1 MSEVEFISLV
11 DSGIEILDGD
21 RGKNY
26 PAKSDLAKHGDCVFL
41 NTGNVKNNG
50 FDFSDVDFISFEKDF
65 SLRNGKLLREDIVM
79 TTRGTVGNL
88 AYYSKDIRF
97 NHIRI
102 NSGMVIIRV
111 NQENWIPY
119 FIYLFLQS
127 DLFKKQTQKLISGSA
142 QPQLP
147 ISVLE
152 TIRIPNYSM
161 KQQEFIAI
169 QIQAIDQKIAL
180 NNQINE
186 ELEAMAKTLYDYW
199 FVQFDFPDENGK
211 PYKSSGGKMVY
222 NAQLKREIPEGWG
235 VETLSGLGTIVG
247 GSTPSK
253 SNLDN
258 FVKSGQGISWI
269 TPNDLSKNKG
279 NKFISKGEIDI
290 SEVGRLSAN
299 LKIFPKGT
307 VLLSSRAPIGYLAI
321 ASNELTTNQG
331 FKSFIPNKEYDE
343 NYIYYVIKQSMK
355 VIEQNASGSTFKEI
369 SSTVLGEILVVKP
382 KINLI
387 KKFQEKVVNINN
399 QIYVN
404 EVQNQELSQ
413 LRDWLLPMLM
423 NGQVK
428 VE

>member
-1 MSEVEFISLV
+1 MSEVKTCELGDLIEFQ
-11 DSGIEILDGD
+11 
-21 RGKNY
+21 RGY
-26 PAKSDLAKHGDCVFL
+26 DLPKSEF
-41 NTGNVKNNG
+41 
-50 FDFSDVDFISFEKDF
+50 
-65 SLRNGKLLREDIVM
+65 RNGPYPVQSSNGILGYHIDYKVEGPGITIGRS
-79 TTRGTVGNL
+79 GTVGIPHYLNENFYPHNTTL
-88 AYYSKDIRF
+88 FVKDFKGNDRKYIYYLLKHLKLNDFKTGSGVPTMNR
-97 NHIRI
+97 NHLHPLK
-102 NSGMVIIRV
+102 V
-111 NQENWIPY
+111 NA
-119 FIYLFLQS
+119 FIDKNYQV
-127 DLFKKQTQKLISGSA
+127 KLSSILSI
-142 QPQLP
+142 L
-147 ISVLE
+147 
-152 TIRIPNYSM
+152 
-161 KQQEFIAI
+161 
-169 QIQAIDQKIAL
+169 DQKIAL

-199 FVQFDFPDENGK
+199 FVQFDFPNENGK

-222 NAQLKREIPEGWG
+222 NDQLKREIPEGWG

-258 FVKSGQGISWI
+258 FVNSGQGISWI

-387 KKFQEKVVNINN
+387 KKFQEKVVSINN

-404 EVQNQELSQ
+404 EVQNQELTQ

>member
-1 MSEVEFISLV
+1 M
-11 DSGIEILDGD
+11 
-21 RGKNY
+21 R
-26 PAKSDLAKHGDCVFL
+26 
-41 NTGNVKNNG
+41 
-50 FDFSDVDFISFEKDF
+50 
-65 SLRNGKLLREDIVM
+65 
-79 TTRGTVGNL
+79 
-88 AYYSKDIRF
+88 
-97 NHIRI
+97 
-102 NSGMVIIRV
+102 IRV
-111 NQENWIPY
+111 GDISKINELSLLKNDSFDTILYLDTSNLTENKVDTLQKIDLSIDKLPSRAKRKVRKNTILFSNVRPIQRHYGLLEETPNNLIVSTGFTTLNPDDSVIDEYFLYYLLTQDSTINYLQMIAENSVSSYPSITSNDIADLNFVIPDS
-119 FIYLFLQS
+119 IEE
-127 DLFKKQTQKLISGSA
+127 QKRTVKIIKL
-142 QPQLP
+142 
-147 ISVLE
+147 
-152 TIRIPNYSM
+152 
-161 KQQEFIAI
+161 
-169 QIQAIDQKIAL
+169 IDQKISL

-199 FVQFDFPDENGK
+199 FVQFDFPNENGK

-222 NAQLKREIPEGWG
+222 NDQLKREIPEGWG

-382 KINLI
+382 KINLTR
-387 KKFQEKVVNINN
+387 VV
-399 QIYVN
+399 
-404 EVQNQELSQ
+404 
-413 LRDWLLPMLM
+413 
-423 NGQVK
+423 K
-428 VE
+428 

>member
-1 MSEVEFISLV
+1 M
-11 DSGIEILDGD
+11 
-21 RGKNY
+21 R
-26 PAKSDLAKHGDCVFL
+26 
-41 NTGNVKNNG
+41 
-50 FDFSDVDFISFEKDF
+50 
-65 SLRNGKLLREDIVM
+65 
-79 TTRGTVGNL
+79 
-88 AYYSKDIRF
+88 
-97 NHIRI
+97 
-102 NSGMVIIRV
+102 IRV
-111 NQENWIPY
+111 GDISKINELSLLKNDSFDTILYLDTSNLTENKVDTLQKIDLSIDKLPSRAKRKVRKNTILFSNVRPIQRHYGLLEETPNNLIVSTGFTTLNPDDSVIDEYFLYYLLTQDSTINYLQMIAENSVSSYPSITSNDIADLNFVIPDS
-119 FIYLFLQS
+119 IEE
-127 DLFKKQTQKLISGSA
+127 QKRTVKIIKL
-142 QPQLP
+142 
-147 ISVLE
+147 
-152 TIRIPNYSM
+152 
-161 KQQEFIAI
+161 
-169 QIQAIDQKIAL
+169 IDQKISL

-199 FVQFDFPDENGK
+199 FVQFDFPNENGK

-222 NAQLKREIPEGWG
+222 NDQLKREIPEGWG

-382 KINLI
+382 KIN
-387 KKFQEKVVNINN
+387 
-399 QIYVN
+399 
-404 EVQNQELSQ
+404 
-413 LRDWLLPMLM
+413 
-423 NGQVK
+423 
-428 VE
+428 

>member
-1 MSEVEFISLV
+1 MSENVLKYYKLGEVITIFNGTKYDHLNEGNIPLYGSGGLMSYV
-11 DSGIEILDGD
+11 DDFLYNGKAILLPRKGTLDNIMYVDEAFWTVDTMYYATVNSDEVNDYYLYSYLSILNLANLDSGSTLPSMTKTAYQTIDILL
-21 RGKNY
+21 
-26 PAKSDLAKHGDCVFL
+26 PAK
-41 NTGNVKNNG
+41 VKQ
-50 FDFSDVDFISFEKDF
+50 DKVA
-65 SLRNGKLLREDIVM
+65 RLL
-79 TTRGTVGNL
+79 
-88 AYYSKDIRF
+88 F
-97 NHIRI
+97 
-102 NSGMVIIRV
+102 
-111 NQENWIPY
+111 
-119 FIYLFLQS
+119 
-127 DLFKKQTQKLISGSA
+127 
-142 QPQLP
+142 
-147 ISVLE
+147 VL
-152 TIRIPNYSM
+152 
-161 KQQEFIAI
+161 
-169 QIQAIDQKIAL
+169 DQKIAL

-222 NAQLKREIPEGWG
+222 NDQLKREIPEGWG

-279 NKFISKGEIDI
+279 NKFISKGDIDI

-299 LKIFPKGT
+299 LKVFPKGT

-382 KINLI
+382 HNATI
-387 KKFQEKVVNINN
+387 KLFQENVVNINN

-404 EVQNQELSQ
+404 EAQNQELTQ

-428 VE
+428 VEDKT

>member
-199 FVQFDFPDENGK
+199 FVQFDFPDENGN

-222 NAQLKREIPEGWG
+222 NDQLKREIPEGWG
-235 VETLSGLGTIVG
+235 VENLSNFLTIKNG
-247 GSTPSK
+247 K
-253 SNLDN
+253 DH
-258 FVKSGQGISWI
+258 K
-269 TPNDLSKNKG
+269 DLSDG
-279 NKFISKGEIDI
+279 NYPVYGSGGLMRKVEDYIFEGESVLIP
-290 SEVGRLSAN
+290 R
-299 LKIFPKGT
+299 KGT
-307 VLLSSRAPIGYLAI
+307 L
-321 ASNELTTNQG
+321 N
-331 FKSFIPNKEYDE
+331 
-343 NYIYYVIKQSMK
+343 
-355 VIEQNASGSTFKEI
+355 
-369 SSTVLGEILVVKP
+369 
-382 KINLI
+382 
-387 KKFQEKVVNINN
+387 NI
-399 QIYVN
+399 IYVDEKFWTVDTMFYTHMKIDYVALYTYFSIKDIDFTKLN
-404 EVQNQELSQ
+404 TGTGVPSMTASILYQLQIINPNADVLKNFDELVRTTYRMIFDNRKQNQELNQ
-413 LRDWLLPMLM
+413 LREWLLPMLM

-428 VE
+428 VD

>member
-1 MSEVEFISLV
+1 MSEVGLKLKKLGELV
-11 DSGIEILDGD
+11 EIHNNKRIPLSSKERANLSKIYPYYGAQGIVDYVDNYIFD
-21 RGKNY
+21 GKNILI
-26 PAKSDLAKHGDCVFL
+26 AEDGENLKSNNKSICTLATGKYWVNNHAHIVRANNENDTDYLFYKL
-41 NTGNVKNNG
+41 N
-50 FDFSDVDFISFEKDF
+50 SISF
-65 SLRNGKLLREDIVM
+65 L
-79 TTRGTVGNL
+79 
-88 AYYSKDIRF
+88 
-97 NHIRI
+97 
-102 NSGMVIIRV
+102 
-111 NQENWIPY
+111 PY
-119 FIYLFLQS
+119 I
-127 DLFKKQTQKLISGSA
+127 TGSA
-142 QPQLP
+142 QPKLNKENLLNIPVYVHDKAEQKN
-147 ISVLE
+147 ISKLL
-152 TIRIPNYSM
+152 S
-161 KQQEFIAI
+161 K
-169 QIQAIDQKIAL
+169 IDQKIAL

-222 NAQLKREIPEGWG
+222 NDQLKREIPEGWG

-258 FVKSGQGISWI
+258 FVESGQGISWI

-299 LKIFPKGT
+299 LKVFPKGT

-387 KKFQEKVVNINN
+387 KKFQEKVVSINN

-404 EVQNQELSQ
+404 EVQNQELTQ

-428 VE
+428 VEEW

>member
-222 NAQLKREIPEGWG
+222 NDQLKREIPEGWG
-235 VETLSGLGTIVG
+235 V
-247 GSTPSK
+247 
-253 SNLDN
+253 
-258 FVKSGQGISWI
+258 
-269 TPNDLSKNKG
+269 
-279 NKFISKGEIDI
+279 
-290 SEVGRLSAN
+290 
-299 LKIFPKGT
+299 
-307 VLLSSRAPIGYLAI
+307 
-321 ASNELTTNQG
+321 
-331 FKSFIPNKEYDE
+331 
-343 NYIYYVIKQSMK
+343 KQ
-355 VIEQNASGSTFKEI
+355 
-369 SSTVLGEILVVKP
+369 LGEICNIFRGSSPRPIDDFIANKGIPWVKISDVTSLKTPFLLTTKDFILPEGKEKSRFLAPGTLILSNSASPGIP
-382 KINLI
+382 KIVQLDCCVHDGWLIIDNIEGNFSKELLYYYFQDLKKNLVNLGNGSI
-387 KKFQEKVVNINN
+387 FKNLKTEYVKELLTIIPLEELLISYNSYCKNIFSQILTFEK
-399 QIYVN
+399 
-404 EVQNQELSQ
+404 QNQELTQ

-428 VE
+428 VD